1 MTVKALEPVDE
12 TPIIYSVV
20 VTDSEGNEINEGE
33 TLSREVTFEVI
44 SGDDKALQ
52 QLNIDFVKES
62 LRGEDN
68 QCWILQQL
76 NVYAD
81 EEDPIQ
87 NEITEDILDELGIEV
102 DYDEDYEDDETIGT
116 WTIVIDTEAEI
127 PEDYADYFPEDWTHV
142 FPDDDDYSFHFK
154 VKDDAGNYSNY
165 EVVAFAIE
173 NEKLDTTEPVLVE
186 VTPAEGVVELAHDAT
201 FVLTVEA
208 YDDNLYELEVDH
220 NIAELPEFSVY
231 ASEDDPYGGQ
241 EDEFAEFEVTVDYDA
256 DEQKWTIDFGPIVTE
271 NIVQKG
277 GITFCL
283 VLIDEAGN
291 KWGSMYEV
299 TEENTFAY
307 NVSRLPE
314 QSTYKLTH
322 EGLADS
328 YTASELVDVAGKD
341 QAQINAAV
349 EAAVA
354 GLKPIKVTLA
364 TDVFGKTGNDAVR
377 ILPVNAGENIQLWAK
392 DTSNNWYD
400 INVTQLP

>member
-1 MTVKALEPVDE
+1 M
-12 TPIIYSVV
+12 
-20 VTDSEGNEINEGE
+20 
-33 TLSREVTFEVI
+33 
-44 SGDDKALQ
+44 
-52 QLNIDFVKES
+52 
-62 LRGEDN
+62 
-68 QCWILQQL
+68 
-76 NVYAD
+76 
-81 EEDPIQ
+81 
-87 NEITEDILDELGIEV
+87 
-102 DYDEDYEDDETIGT
+102 
-116 WTIVIDTEAEI
+116 
-127 PEDYADYFPEDWTHV
+127 
-142 FPDDDDYSFHFK
+142 
-154 VKDDAGNYSNY
+154 
-165 EVVAFAIE
+165 
-173 NEKLDTTEPVLVE
+173 LVE

-364 TDVFGKTGNDAVR
+364 TDVFGKTGYDAVR